1 MLRSSEGDT
10 SFSLGIFL
18 CSQCVRVSLL
28 PVEGA
33 GPGVGAVPHPARPAQ
48 QQLVAEVRVDGREVR
63 DARVDGRR
71 VAVGVERRRHHQGI
85 VRVVRTVAAAPVV
98 SEAAARGAVLGAEDL
113 VNAAEHTV
121 ALG

>member
-1 MLRSSEGDT
+1 
-10 SFSLGIFL
+10 
-18 CSQCVRVSLL
+18 VSLL

-33 GPGVGAVPHPARPAQ
+33 GPGVGAVPPPHPAQ

-63 DARVDGRR
+63 DARVDRRR

-113 VNAAEHTV
+113 VNAAEHAV
-121 ALG
+121 AALG

>member
-33 GPGVGAVPHPARPAQ
+33 GPGVGAVPPRPAQ

-113 VNAAEHTV
+113 VHAAEHTV